1 MESFGKVKEESIQ
14 KIENLFHVVLPED
27 YTKFL
32 LDFNGGVILNTE
44 PGEVYLKDI
53 AQFINIDVLCGIDT
67 GKSECDIE
75 YWTDKYFDDLL
86 ENTIIIGDS
95 LQHGFIV
102 MICVGENAGV
112 YYYDDSYYFEESNDE
127 GNVYWIAE
135 NFEEFWK
142 MLKNY

>member
-53 AQFINIDVLCGIDT
+53 AQFINIDVLYVIDT